1 MSGLLDQINT
11 LIVNVSSMKNQLLYM
26 KKVLAAAPANEDI
39 QKETEQ
45 EFRRVRRFYETTIL
59 ASSLFPFGTQYVY
72 VWELQGGK
80 YYVGWS
86 ENLSRRLDEHI
97 SEEGSIWTRKYSPIG
112 IVEIVRG
119 DKQTEKMKTLQY
131 MKKKGFENV
140 RGAGWCSF
148 EYKSLP
154 VEVQKYLEAEQTFPG
169 GYSRKN

>member
-1 MSGLLDQINT
+1 MSDLVEQINA
-11 LIVNVSSMKNQLLYM
+11 LLMNVSAMRNQLVFM
-26 KKVLAAAPANEDI
+26 KKVVAAAPNNEEI
-39 QKETEQ
+39 HRETEQ
-45 EFRRVRRFYETTIL
+45 EFRRVRRFYETRIL

-72 VWELQGGK
+72 VWELEGGK

-148 EYKSLP
+148 EYKTVP
-154 VEVQKYLEAEQTFPG
+154 VEVQKYIQ
-169 GYSRKN
+169 KDD